1 MANFGP
7 KQWNNPFRKM
17 SIFRLFKT
25 SCFYSLERRFFV
37 QEYLKTHFCR
47 LYCQKKKVEKWPIL
61 DQNNGITPL
70 EKCQFLDFLKL
81 LVFIA

>member
-7 KQWNNPFRKM
+7 KQWTFRKKA
-17 SIFRLFKT
+17 IFRLFKT

-37 QEYLKTHFCR
+37 QEYLKTNFCR
-47 LYCQKKKVEKWPIL
+47 LYCLKKKGGKIANFGPKQWTNPFGKMSIFRL
-61 DQNNGITPL
+61 FQ
-70 EKCQFLDFLKL
+70 L